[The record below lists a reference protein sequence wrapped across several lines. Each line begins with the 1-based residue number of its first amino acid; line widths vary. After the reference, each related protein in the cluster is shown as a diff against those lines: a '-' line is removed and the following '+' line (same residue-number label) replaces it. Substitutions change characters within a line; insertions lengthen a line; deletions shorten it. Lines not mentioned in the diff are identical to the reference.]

1 MLRMCDVDN
10 VDEICEISLD
20 AVDDPENWR
29 AGPCTAAVPER
40 LLDRISPFLHKA
52 PVDVP
57 KRKQDM
63 PGILETP
70 VGYRKQDMPGILET
84 PVGYPADHSGE
95 SDELRFKSN
104 ATAAKWRAK
113 RPSYRQRAKAKKG
126 LARQELQGKE
136 LTVDVH
142 AQEQAAD
149 ARDRIIC
156 ICLFCGVSAVLPLLI
171 MVFYQLL
178 SPSSV

>member
-20 AVDDPENWR
+20 AVDDLEN
-29 AGPCTAAVPER
+29 TER

-57 KRKQDM
+57 K
-63 PGILETP
+63 
-70 VGYRKQDMPGILET
+70 RKQDMPGILET

-113 RPSYRQRAKAKKG
+113 RPSFRQRAKAKKG

>member
-1 MLRMCDVDN
+1 
-10 VDEICEISLD
+10 
-20 AVDDPENWR
+20 
-29 AGPCTAAVPER
+29 
-40 LLDRISPFLHKA
+40 
-52 PVDVP
+52 
-57 KRKQDM
+57 M

-113 RPSYRQRAKAKKG
+113 RPSFRQRAKAKKG

-156 ICLFCGVSAVLPLLI
+156 ICLFCGVSAVIPILI
-171 MVFYQLL
+171 MAIYQLFL
-178 SPSSV
+178 PSSV